1 MSTMKLERIHHPTDF
16 SPESEVA
23 YNHAVRLAF
32 AAKADLDIL
41 HVDRRAHATDWAS
54 YPSVNETLERW
65 QMLPAGRPGEA
76 QAQHSYGSDLA
87 GIHVEKIAAYGK
99 EPVKPILE
107 HLDEKPADLMVLAT
121 HRRHGI
127 ERWLRREV
135 AQKVARARSLRTLF
149 FPHGSD
155 GFVSPSK
162 GVVTLSNVLV
172 PVDWV
177 PSPQAAVDATVE
189 LANVLGCKQT
199 EITLLHI
206 AADASEM
213 PAVET
218 PSRNG
223 WQWHQRTV
231 SGDVVESI
239 LAEAGKIGADL
250 IVMATQGHDGFLDA
264 LRGSTTERV
273 LSGADCPVLA
283 VPVLASPAVELA

>member
-1 MSTMKLERIHHPTDF
+1 MPTTKLERIHHPTDF

-32 AAKADLDIL
+32 ATKADLDVL
-41 HVDRRAHATDWAS
+41 HVDQRAHATDWAEF
-54 YPSVNETLERW
+54 PSVHETLERW
-65 QMLPAGRPGEA
+65 QMLPPD
-76 QAQHSYGSDLA
+76 SYGDDLA

-127 ERWLRREV
+127 DRWLHREV

-149 FPHGSD
+149 FPHGCSS
-155 GFVSPSK
+155 FVSPSR
-162 GVVTLSNVLV
+162 GVVTLNRILV

-177 PSPQAAVDATVE
+177 PSPQAAVDAACE
-189 LANVLGCKQT
+189 LAGVLGCLRT
-199 EITLLHI
+199 ELTLLHV
-206 AADASEM
+206 ATDDSEM
-213 PAVET
+213 PAVEM
-218 PSRNG
+218 SGHEN

-231 SGDVVESI
+231 SGNVVETI
-239 LAEAGKIGADL
+239 LAEAGKLEVDL

-273 LSGADCPVLA
+273 LSGAECPVLA
-283 VPVLASPAVELA
+283 VPLLAAVE